1 MIASHP
7 AQIKTL
13 AMGRRWGKTVMS
25 GAVAMAMA
33 NAGAHVAWM
42 APTYKNSR
50 PLWRWS
56 ENTVGPLKRYGVD
69 VSRAERVIQFP
80 SGGFLGVYSADNPD
94 AIRGEAFHLVI
105 LDEAAR
111 IGEETWQDAVQ
122 PTLADFGGRAILIST
137 PKGKNWFYTEF
148 VRAQNSAPE
157 FAASFNAPTA
167 DNPNPNIRRAA
178 DLARTRVPEMTYRQ
192 EWLAQFVEGGVV
204 FRNVRLQ
211 ATCTPREPEANREYV
226 IGADWGRT
234 TDYTVFTVLD
244 VRAKQMC
251 ALERFTQIDYPTQ
264 ALRLEALSKRWNGAT
279 VIAEYNSMGGPMIEE
294 MQRRNLPV
302 LSFTTTNASKTLVI
316 DALVRAFEFREI
328 EILNDTTLITELE
341 AYASEPTATGIK
353 YGAPE
358 GLHDDCVMSLALA
371 WQGVSKT
378 PQGQLFF

>member
-1 MIASHP
+1 
-7 AQIKTL
+7 
-13 AMGRRWGKTVMS
+13 MGRRWGKTVMS
-25 GAVAMAMA
+25 GAVAMAYA

-56 ENTVGPLKRYGVD
+56 ENTVAPLKRHGVE

-80 SGGFLGVYSADNPD
+80 TGGFLGVYSADNPD
-94 AIRGEAFHLVI
+94 AIRGEAFHMVI

-122 PTLADFGGRAILIST
+122 PTLADYNGRAILIST
-137 PKGKNWFYTEF
+137 PKGKNWFFNEYI
-148 VRAQNSAPE
+148 RAQNATAE
-157 FAASFNAPTA
+157 LAAAFNAPTS

-178 DLARTRVPEMTYRQ
+178 ELAKTRVPEMTYRQ

-204 FRNVRLQ
+204 FRNVRELAKLQ
-211 ATCTPREPEANREYV
+211 AREPEAGREYV

-234 TDYTVFTVLD
+234 NDYTVFVVFD
-244 VRAKQMC
+244 VRSKQMC
-251 ALERFTQIDYPTQ
+251 ALERFTQVDYPTQ
-264 ALRLEALSKRWNGAT
+264 ALRLEALAKRWNGAS

-302 LSFTTTNASKTLVI
+302 IAFTTTNASKTLVI

-328 EILNDTTLITELE
+328 EILNDANLITELE

-358 GLHDDCVMSLALA
+358 GLYDDTVMATALG
-371 WQGVSKT
+371 WHGLSKA